1 MPRKKIDAVITAVRY
16 LPDGNI
22 ETVRLHQRRG
32 AVWSDHVLLERRAL
46 VEQLEKGKAIVT
58 GKRTTH
64 MGSTFETGQ
73 ALCYDNQIISAGQA
87 PGKRDLLTG
96 VPVF

>member
-22 ETVRLHQRRG
+22 DTVRLHQRRG
-32 AVWSDHVLLERRAL
+32 AVWSDHVLLERSGL
-46 VEQLEKGKAIVT
+46 VEQLEKGKNIVT
-58 GKRTTH
+58 GRRTTH
-64 MGSTFETGQ
+64 LGSSFETGQ
-73 ALCYDNQIISAGQA
+73 ALCYDKQILSAGQA
-87 PGKRDLLTG
+87 PGKRDLLPG